1 MFAHADHTYVLLQC
15 TLVPLAHTMSPPVM
29 MNDHSMYE
37 HILDDDIFMGVMGML
52 EYDPEFPDHKAN
64 YRQYIQESTLFHQPI
79 TVHDPAIR
87 KKIHQTYRLQF
98 LKDVVLARALD
109 DGTFNVLNSCI
120 IFNQVDIIS
129 HIQNDETFLHD
140 IARLFLKGEP
150 IPPVPPPPPPEDG
163 MDIDRPDSP
172 NDTSAPPKKPNGVP
186 SHTPPGVVSLDYNED
201 GMGRADVALLQR
213 RREVIVLIQQLC
225 VMGKGVQLPSR
236 MQLFKMLVDRGVLH
250 ALQWAL
256 TNPEDEKVGLQTI
269 AIAGEILMTLLDHD
283 VNGVREQVL
292 RQCEYFA
299 GRGEPDSSLLTLMC
313 NRLVR
318 SSDLAVQTLHCDAL
332 RALLEMPGGE
342 GHQEAIIPTKLFSR
356 PRDDPKTEKFLDYF
370 YKSCIRPLVEPVM
383 QIPAHNQAA
392 GAAAEFVAGL
402 GRDKTNLYL
411 SLCDLLSG
419 FVVHHS
425 FRSHF
430 FMLTSSVSGHIA
442 SLLTSRDKHL
452 RLGAPPRHSY
462 EFFVSD
468 HHHSRITIFPRTH
481 EADQARILDPFSQAR
496 RVPAHT

>member
-1 MFAHADHTYVLLQC
+1 MIDVMHHAEDLESLENLHPLCSLMQTIRTRRDPPAGCHKL
-15 TLVPLAHTMSPPVM
+15 TLRFFQVM

-37 HILDDDIFMGVMGML
+37 HILDDDLFMGVMGML
-52 EYDPEFPDHKAN
+52 EYDPEFPNHKAN
-64 YRQYIQESTLFHQPI
+64 YRQYIRDSTLFHQPI

-109 DGTFNVLNSCI
+109 DSTFNVLNSCI

-129 HIQNDETFLHD
+129 HIQNDESFLHD
-140 IARLFLKGEP
+140 IARLFIKGEP
-150 IPPVPPPPPPEDG
+150 IPPLPPPSQPADDG
-163 MDIDRPDSP
+163 MDLDPPDA
-172 NDTSAPPKKPNGVP
+172 SAPPKKPNGVP

-201 GMGRADVALLQR
+201 ETGRADTKLLKR

-225 VMGKGVQLPSR
+225 VMGKGVQLPTR

-250 ALQWAL
+250 ALHWAL
-256 TNPEDEKVGLQTI
+256 TNPEDESSGSQTV
-269 AIAGEILMTLLDHD
+269 AIAGEVLMTLLDHD

-299 GRGEPDSSLLTLMC
+299 GRNEQDLSLLTLLC

-332 RALLEMPGGE
+332 RALLEMPNMDSTDT
-342 GHQEAIIPTKLFSR
+342 IIPTKLFSR
-356 PRDDPKTEKFLDYF
+356 MRDEAKTEKFLDYF
-370 YKSCIRPLVEPVM
+370 YKSCIRPLIEPVM

-402 GRDKTNLYL
+402 GRERTNLYL

-419 FVVHHS
+419 FVVQHS

-452 RLGAPPRHSY
+452 RLGALLSCPS
-462 EFFVSD
+462 
-468 HHHSRITIFPRTH
+468 
-481 EADQARILDPFSQAR
+481 
-496 RVPAHT
+496 